1 MILYLVYNDTLLQN
15 ETDIITK
22 CDSYFITKCDK
33 SLLQHVPELFFKK
46 YDSSV
51 KKCDSYYKMLRL
63 LQNKLLQILIFLKFQ
78 FAAKSVEL
86 VTNFRHSCKHS
97 INQ

>member
-51 KKCDSYYKMLRL
+51 TKCDSYYKMWRL
-63 LQNKLLQILIFLKFQ
+63 LQNKLVQILIFLKFQ
-78 FAAKSVEL
+78 FAVKSVEL